1 MKTAIKILSVVF
13 LVGASVCCVIFK
25 NELESFL
32 GQDINSVV
40 LPLVTSIISV
50 FAGLTFIFSKLKSA
64 IGTLTDKDIKVTDI
78 YSKTN
83 KIFEEFKADFMS
95 IKAENEELRIAID
108 RLIKIKSKASDAAV
122 LLVGQD
128 NAAVKN
134 GTAAKIAEVL
144 NDEQND

>member
-64 IGTLTDKDIKVTDI
+64 IGTLTDKDIKVADI

-144 NDEQND
+144 NDE

>member
-64 IGTLTDKDIKVTDI
+64 IGTLTDKDIKVADI

>member
-1 MKTAIKILSVVF
+1 MKTSIKILSVVF

-50 FAGLTFIFSKLKSA
+50 FAGLTFIFSKLKST

>member
-95 IKAENEELRIAID
+95 IKAENGELRIAID

-122 LLVGQD
+122 LLMGQD

>member
-122 LLVGQD
+122 LLMGQD

>member
-1 MKTAIKILSVVF
+1 MKTSFKILSVVF
-13 LVGASVCCVIFK
+13 LAGASVCCVIFK